1 MKPMFFIDS
10 NEISIDVFVVYDS
23 SNGTIISVSGKE
35 IDSALIEGIAQEKY
49 TFFFTRPNYD
59 DISKYRQ
66 LSMYWDNNSG
76 KTVINP
82 FKLRNLLILNHL
94 KHWSGVV
101 DENNKPIDLKL
112 DIDDTLTTESLE
124 LVYSINSSIVDV
136 LMTIFEQ
143 RAMLF

>member
-94 KHWSGVV
+94 KRWSGVV
-101 DENNKPIDLKL
+101 NENNEPIDLKL